1 MSDIFS
7 DTEIQESPESY
18 NDDDYSS
25 ESYDDDDDDDDD
37 NYSKESYNDG
47 NCPPGH
53 YISIAHGGKGHWDGD
68 GCCNSSPTASI
79 SFIIPFLMIT
89 AILMVVFSTKKLKED
104 DKSF

>member
-1 MSDIFS
+1 MSNIFT

-25 ESYDDDDDDDDD
+25 ESYDD
-37 NYSKESYNDG
+37 NYSTKSYDDG

-68 GCCNSSPTASI
+68 DCCNSSPTAPI
-79 SFIIPFLMIT
+79 SFIIPFLLIT
-89 AILMVVFSTKKLKED
+89 AILMIAFSTKKLKED

>member
-1 MSDIFS
+1 MSDIFT

-25 ESYDDDDDDDDD
+25 ESYDDD
-37 NYSKESYNDG
+37 NYYQESYKDG

-68 GCCNSSPTASI
+68 GCCNSSPTAPI
-79 SFIIPFLMIT
+79 SFIIPFLLIT
-89 AILMVVFSTKKLKED
+89 AILIVVFSTKKLKDD

>member
-18 NDDDYSS
+18 NYDDYSS
-25 ESYDDDDDDDDD
+25 ESYDDDDDD
-37 NYSKESYNDG
+37 NYSTESYGEG

-68 GCCNSSPTASI
+68 GCCNSSPTAPI
-79 SFIIPFLMIT
+79 SFIIPFLLIT
-89 AILMVVFSTKKLKED
+89 AIFMVVFSTKELKDD